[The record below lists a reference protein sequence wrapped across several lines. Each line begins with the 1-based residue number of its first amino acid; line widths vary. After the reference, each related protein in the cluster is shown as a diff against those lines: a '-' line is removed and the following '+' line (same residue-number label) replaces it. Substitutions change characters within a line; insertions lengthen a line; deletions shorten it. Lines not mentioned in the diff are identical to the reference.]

1 MEKKAKKTQKCNNGD
16 LHCSAV
22 HTKKK
27 KIEKKGELAYCGFER
42 TGFMVIVL

>member
-1 MEKKAKKTQKCNNGD
+1 MEGYNGKKAKKTQKCNNGD

-27 KIEKKGELAYCGFER
+27 NRKKRRARILW
-42 TGFMVIVL
+42 I